1 MKDFDITKD
10 YFNYPAINHSK
21 LKDID
26 ISERYY
32 YLKHV
37 IKEMEEDDK
46 EAYIFGGLVHCM
58 LLEENEV
65 ENRYLFIDDIDKRT
79 KEYKELVKSNLDKII
94 IKDKD
99 YNLAKKMVDAIKS
112 NAYYNKLMKYK
123 EHIITELPILWVD
136 DETGLMLKAK
146 PDFMI
151 APIKGHNV
159 LSNGLIVD
167 LKTIA
172 DIDKYQTAI
181 INYKYYSQASFYCEA
196 FKQHFNTTEKP
207 HYLNLFI
214 EKKISCHIM
223 WNSWPDYLL
232 EIGDRLNR
240 IRLSKLKKCLDND
253 IWNGLDDE
261 DKPVELK
268 LDFWQIKKIKSLL
281 GENNE

>member
-65 ENRYLFIDDIDKRT
+65 GNRYLFIDDIDKRT

-99 YNLAKKMVDAIKS
+99 
-112 NAYYNKLMKYK
+112 
-123 EHIITELPILWVD
+123 
-136 DETGLMLKAK
+136 
-146 PDFMI
+146 
-151 APIKGHNV
+151 
-159 LSNGLIVD
+159 
-167 LKTIA
+167 
-172 DIDKYQTAI
+172 
-181 INYKYYSQASFYCEA
+181 
-196 FKQHFNTTEKP
+196 
-207 HYLNLFI
+207 
-214 EKKISCHIM
+214 
-223 WNSWPDYLL
+223 
-232 EIGDRLNR
+232 
-240 IRLSKLKKCLDND
+240 
-253 IWNGLDDE
+253 
-261 DKPVELK
+261 
-268 LDFWQIKKIKSLL
+268 
-281 GENNE
+281 